1 MNRFVSLLTAA
12 SFFVA
17 GFSSSTAQTV
27 NDNNTPLHLMKPAY
41 KLRYGIS
48 KPEEVKTV
56 IDRVLRYVEQQT
68 PAELV
73 DKNTGKR
80 VTKLT
85 DINADTGHSTPTGR
99 IPTDEL

>member
-48 KPEEVKTV
+48 KPEEVKAV
-56 IDRVLRYVEQQT
+56 IDIDSPIYNRFTIEDKKNLEEV
-68 PAELV
+68 AEILA
-73 DKNTGKR
+73 T
-80 VTKLT
+80 LF
-85 DINADTGHSTPTGR
+85 
-99 IPTDEL
+99 